1 MDRDRGGIA
10 DLVCRCLRLGNN
22 LEDYLSYETESPSL
36 SAYRRPSRDLQ
47 FDYVNT
53 AAREAKMARMARRQ
67 RMAGAVE
74 VEFYKFDIDIH

>member
-1 MDRDRGGIA
+1 MS
-10 DLVCRCLRLGNN
+10 LSRCLRLGNN
-22 LEDYLSYETESPSL
+22 LEDYLSYETETPSL

-74 VEFYKFDIDIH
+74 VEFSKFDIDLL

>member
-1 MDRDRGGIA
+1 M
-10 DLVCRCLRLGNN
+10 
-22 LEDYLSYETESPSL
+22 

-53 AAREAKMARMARRQ
+53 AAREAKIARMARRQ

-74 VEFYKFDIDIH
+74 VEFYKFDIDIL